1 MDNRWF
7 PLPPGRTLVYTGVK
21 DGERTKEYLTV
32 SERTRNIDGVRCR
45 VVLDRLYARGNLV
58 GTTRDYYAQDGS
70 GNVWYFGEDTAEL
83 DHRGNMVST
92 DGTWRAGRDG
102 AGPGIFM
109 TAHPAKGDGGR
120 QENLEGRA
128 EDHFEVI
135 NTRAE
140 VDVPHRSF
148 GRVLQTKEW
157 TPLEPDVVDHKYFAE
172 GLGTVK
178 EVTVEG
184 GNERNVLVAV
194 RG

>member
-1 MDNRWF
+1 M
-7 PLPPGRTLVYTGVK
+7 
-21 DGERTKEYLTV
+21 
-32 SERTRNIDGVRCR
+32 
-45 VVLDRLYARGNLV
+45 LDRLYARGDLV
-58 GTTRDYYAQDGS
+58 ETTRDYYAQDGS

-109 TAHPAKGDGGR
+109 TAHPAKGDSGR

-140 VDVPHRSF
+140 VDVPYRSF
-148 GRVLQTKEW
+148 GRVLQ
-157 TPLEPDVVDHKYFAE
+157 HKYFAE